1 MKPRSEQSGS
11 ERGAVLVVSLF
22 LLVVLTL
29 LGVTSMQG
37 TTMETRIAVNREDRA
52 TAFMAAEAAL
62 RDAEQAVQVQT
73 STPNPVDATCVA
85 NCDVWA
91 PGALFGDYDDYLD
104 PAIWADGRIPASA
117 APLVGVAAA
126 PTYAIEFVR
135 FVPDTL
141 NIGGGG
147 QVSGRYFYQ
156 VTARGEGETATAHAV
171 LQSALSKRF

>member
-1 MKPRSEQSGS
+1 MKLPSEQSGR

-37 TTMETRIAVNREDRA
+37 TTMETRIASNREDRA

-62 RDAEQAVQVQT
+62 REGEQSVQALT
-73 STPNPVDATCVA
+73 SAPTPVDATCAA

-104 PAIWADGRIPASA
+104 PTLWADGRIPAA
-117 APLVGVAAA
+117 TAPLVGVASA
-126 PTYAIEFVR
+126 PIYAIEFAR
-135 FVPDTL
+135 FIPDNL

-156 VTARGEGETATAHAV
+156 VTARGEGQSATAQAV

>member
-1 MKPRSEQSGS
+1 MKPRSDQSGR

-37 TTMETRIAVNREDRA
+37 TTMETRIAINREDRA
-52 TAFMAAEAAL
+52 IAFMAAEAAL
-62 RDAEQAVQVQT
+62 REAEQAVQAQT
-73 STPNPVDATCVA
+73 SAPTPVDATCAV
-85 NCDVWA
+85 NCDVWV
-91 PGALFGDYDDYLD
+91 PGALFSDYDAYLD
-104 PAIWADGRIPASA
+104 PTIWADGRIPQAA

-126 PTYAIEFVR
+126 PTYAIEFTR
-135 FVPDTL
+135 FIPDSL
-141 NIGGGG
+141 NLGGGG
-147 QVSGRYFYQ
+147 QASGRYFYL

>member
-1 MKPRSEQSGS
+1 MKPRSEQSGR

-37 TTMETRIAVNREDRA
+37 TTMETRIAINREDRA

-62 RDAEQAVQVQT
+62 REAEQVVQAQT
-73 STPNPVDATCVA
+73 SAPNPVDATCAA

-104 PAIWADGRIPASA
+104 STIWADGRIPQAI

-126 PTYAIEFVR
+126 PTYVVEFAR
-135 FVPDTL
+135 FVPDNL

-147 QVSGRYFYQ
+147 QISGRYFYQ

-171 LQSALSKRF
+171 LQSGLSKRF